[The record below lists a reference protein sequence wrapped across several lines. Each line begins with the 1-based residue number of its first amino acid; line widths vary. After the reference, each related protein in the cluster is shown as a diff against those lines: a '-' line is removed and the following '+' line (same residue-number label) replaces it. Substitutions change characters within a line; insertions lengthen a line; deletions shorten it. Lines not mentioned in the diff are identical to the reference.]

1 MKDIFNGIIVVEG
14 KTDVSVL
21 SSFLDAE
28 YVITNG
34 SAIDNDVLDYL
45 LSRSKNT
52 QIVVLTDPDM
62 PGKRIRDIIEAR
74 IPNVSHC
81 FIRSC

>member
-1 MKDIFNGIIVVEG
+1 MKKIVDGIIVVEG

-34 SAIDNDVLDYL
+34 SAIDNDVLNYL
-45 LSRSKNT
+45 LSSKLVSSTVSGLLLSIN
-52 QIVVLTDPDM
+52 
-62 PGKRIRDIIEAR
+62 GKALA
-74 IPNVSHC
+74 S
-81 FIRSC
+81 